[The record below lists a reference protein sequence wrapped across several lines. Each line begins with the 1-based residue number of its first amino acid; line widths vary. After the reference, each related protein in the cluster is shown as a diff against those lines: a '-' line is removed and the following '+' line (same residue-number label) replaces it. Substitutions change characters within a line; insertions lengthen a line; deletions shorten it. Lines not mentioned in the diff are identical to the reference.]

1 MNLIVF
7 IVPGCILL
15 PLIVV
20 FLILIKKY
28 FKYSKY
34 YKKLET
40 KLSVDKCIDLSVYTL
55 TKSSFNKELGICAG
69 EIYYH
74 DVWTRDAFCI
84 FGFVD
89 YRNLSTYP
97 NRSQHII

>member
-1 MNLIVF
+1 MNLIVI

-15 PLIVV
+15 PFIVV
-20 FLILIKKY
+20 FFILIKKY

-55 TKSSFNKELGICAG
+55 TKSSSGADSAYSAQVTMGPALILKTGSANSIQY
-69 EIYYH
+69 EI
-74 DVWTRDAFCI
+74 
-84 FGFVD
+84 D
-89 YRNLSTYP
+89 YIYVCQKR
-97 NRSQHII
+97 